1 MKRRILPLIFTMLLT
16 ACLLTGCAAKSFTP
30 SEARSGVVRVLSF
43 YDYDQYSL
51 SDDGVLGQMV
61 ATGEAVGSGS
71 AFGVGTAGAETDVFV
86 TNRHVIESEYAEVK
100 KADDGKLYA
109 YFYTLNKVYIILD
122 DSAYDG
128 TGIDGLDKSRAIQCR
143 VLYEA
148 DEDHADL
155 AVLKTVSTV
164 PDRIALPLLT
174 SQDDVSSGETVYAL
188 GYPGSTD
195 KATAGSDDKVEEYA
209 GSIDKVTVTNGI
221 VSLLTTYTDEN
232 NTKVDVIQHT
242 ATINHGNSGGPLIND
257 KGAVVGVNTWGYGQ
271 DIFTGDQRVFASVK
285 ISYVEDVL
293 DSLKISYDTV
303 STTPAIDPVILGVI
317 AVGVV
322 VIVIVLIVAL
332 VAKRKSKKV
341 QVRVEENVQPPLG
354 DVSLRIQGQ
363 YGVFAGR
370 RFAINGQVRIG
381 RDPSR
386 NDLVYPENTQG
397 ISATHCVLTADQ
409 SGQLVITDLNSTYGT
424 FLGNGQRLAPN
435 TPVRVAKGDSF
446 YLGSKKESFVITGK
460 GGV

>member
-43 YDYDQYSL
+43 YDFDQYSV
-51 SDDGVLGQMV
+51 SDDGVPEKKV
-61 ATGEAVGSGS
+61 ATGKAVGSGS

-86 TNRHVIESEYAEVK
+86 TNRHVIESEYAELE
-100 KADDGKLYA
+100 KADDGKIYA
-109 YFYTLNKVYIILD
+109 YLYTLNKVYIILD

-128 TGIDGLDKSRAIQCR
+128 TGIDGLDKSRAIQCS

-155 AVLKTVSTV
+155 AVLKAVSTA
-164 PDRIALPLLT
+164 PGRIALPLLT
-174 SQDDVSSGETVYAL
+174 SQDDVSSGDTVYGL
-188 GYPGSTD
+188 GYPSSTD
-195 KATAGSDDKVEEYA
+195 KATIDSNNNMEYA

-271 DIFTGDQRVFASVK
+271 DIFTGDQQVFASVK

-363 YGVFAGR
+363 SGVFAGR

-435 TPVRVAKGDSF
+435 TPVRVARGDSF